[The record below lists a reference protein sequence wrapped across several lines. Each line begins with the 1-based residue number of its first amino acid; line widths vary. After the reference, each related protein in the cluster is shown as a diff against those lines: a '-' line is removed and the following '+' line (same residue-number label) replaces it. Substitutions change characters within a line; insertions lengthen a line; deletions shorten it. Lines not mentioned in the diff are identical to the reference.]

1 MNIPGGGWEYPAL
14 LRLSFDAPRQRL
26 GLARPLL
33 TMANQGANLD
43 YQPRDSREGLPAG
56 TSP

>member
-14 LRLSFDAPRQRL
+14 LRLSFDDPTQRL

-43 YQPRDSREGLPAG
+43 YQPRDNREALPAR